1 MHGSPNKKAKRRE
14 HVPKPAT
21 DTSHGDNFNM
31 ESCTSYSNPP
41 IPTKHKSTT
50 KPLYCKCKK
59 GRCKKCE
66 QCKHCECHCNGPPSK
81 GRRNC
86 GRPPKN
92 MLVNRSTTE
101 LSIHK
106 SSIRSK
112 ILRGPQNTT
121 EFTAIIRSTIFLR
134 NHQ

>member
-21 DTSHGDNFNM
+21 DTSHGGDNFNM

-41 IPTKHKSTT
+41 IPKHKSTT

-86 GRPPKN
+86 G
-92 MLVNRSTTE
+92 
-101 LSIHK
+101 
-106 SSIRSK
+106 
-112 ILRGPQNTT
+112 PQNTT
-121 EFTAIIRSTIFLR
+121 EFTAIIRSKKNLR